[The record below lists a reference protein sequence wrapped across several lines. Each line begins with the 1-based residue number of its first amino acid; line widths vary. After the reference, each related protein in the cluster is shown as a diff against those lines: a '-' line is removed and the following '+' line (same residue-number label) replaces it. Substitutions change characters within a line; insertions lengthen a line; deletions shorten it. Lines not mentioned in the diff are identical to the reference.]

1 MGVPAEA
8 MDQQT
13 EGEAEAVKKKTE
25 ARGLGRGLSAL
36 FGDEENDNTEG
47 GQAAAG
53 SRRMVPVEW
62 LSPNPDQPR
71 RVFTPEALEEL
82 AGSIRQYGMIQ
93 PILVRPV
100 PEAGNRYQIVAGE
113 RRWRAAQVAQLHEV
127 PVTIQYLTDEAV
139 LELGL
144 IENIQ
149 REDLSPLE
157 EAEAFQQLMQRFGH
171 TQDKVAQ
178 AVGKSRSYV
187 ANMVRLLG
195 LPETVK
201 AYMRDGRLSAGH
213 ARTLVTAEDPLA
225 MAQAIVEG
233 GLNVREAEALTSSKK
248 GKSVKRGKVTVARAA
263 AGRDADTDAL
273 EREISNILG
282 LPVGI
287 KTAGKGGV
295 VSIQYGSL
303 DQLDDVLRRLSQNP
317 GRGGLPRA

>member
-1 MGVPAEA
+1 MGLPAEA
-8 MDQQT
+8 MTTTPPETAADPR
-13 EGEAEAVKKKTE
+13 KKAQE
-25 ARGLGRGLSAL
+25 HRGLGRGLSAL

-47 GQAAAG
+47 QGQAAG
-53 SRRMVPVEW
+53 SRRMMPVEW

-71 RVFTPEALEEL
+71 RTFTKEALEEL
-82 AGSIRQYGMIQ
+82 ADSIRQHGMIQ

-144 IENIQ
+144 IENLQ
-149 REDLSPLE
+149 REDLTPLE
-157 EAEAFQQLMQRFGH
+157 EAEAYQQLMTRFGH

-201 AYMRDGRLSAGH
+201 AYMRDGKLTAGH
-213 ARTLVTAEDPLA
+213 ARTLVTAPDPVALA
-225 MAQAIVEG
+225 KAMVEG
-233 GLNVREAEALTSSKK
+233 DLTVREAEALTSKK
-248 GKSVKRGKVTVARAA
+248 KAKTMRGRVKPAQTK
-263 AGRDADTDAL
+263 DTDTQAL
-273 EREISNILG
+273 EREMTNILG
-282 LPVGI
+282 MPVAI
-287 KTAGKGGV
+287 AARGKGGTLTI
-295 VSIQYGSL
+295 SYASL
-303 DQLDDVLRRLSQNP
+303 DQLDAVLHRLSQSP
-317 GRGGLPRA
+317 ARIGGR